1 MKHKT
6 YITRKRARFDSV
18 CGPVNIPYGT
28 PLQVEGDF
36 LCLDGKPLCYP
47 ESQTSLDFFS
57 QNDDGNG
64 LQRGKLVGAILS
76 RLEKRDSNH
85 QSRWNKVWADPLCQ
99 KYRRAEH
106 EDYWIWNPDFF
117 SAPVLDLRHIATLIA
132 GAVK

>member
-6 YITRKRARFDSV
+6 YITRKRAKFNSA

-28 PLQVEGDF
+28 PLEVEGDF

-47 ESQTSLDFFS
+47 ESQTALDFFS

-76 RLEKRDSNH
+76 RLDKRDKDH
-85 QSRWNKVWADPLCQ
+85 QSRWDKIWADALCK
-99 KYRRAEH
+99 KYKRPDH
-106 EDYWIWNPDFF
+106 EERWIWNPGFF
-117 SAPVLDLRHIATLIA
+117 NAPVMDLRHITALI
-132 GAVK
+132 GA